1 MASKREHDLSRT
13 YGSEPTVSHL
23 DPISVN
29 YNADLMRINNWY
41 SAEKTRADSY
51 KYYEYYIKHNRPEDA
66 KYFSEIEEKDV
77 HITYG
82 WIARLVLQ
90 GAKLSPTHM
99 QGFNNALDELIR
111 LGKHRFYNK
120 KSVAKVIT
128 PIGAVKKTSIQD
140 AMKEKTSE
148 YIGEVEG
155 LIDDF
160 IKNDVEINLYNN
172 LKSNQI
178 PGPYVSDIKEW
189 AQKKLDQYNA
199 VVETKDSQTIE
210 GYANINKRK
219 LKNLVKLFEAFIADC
234 EKYSQFKKANRKP
247 RAVREKPAVAQ
258 IKALKYKV
266 KDEELGLTSAKA
278 IDLVG
283 AEQVWLFN
291 TKTRKL
297 AVYTSEST
305 KGMTVKGSALQ
316 NWSPDKSKQK
326 TLRKPAEQIKDLM
339 GAGKVKLRTYIN
351 DIKAKEQAV
360 NGRINIDTII
370 LRIMR

>member
-1 MASKREHDLSRT
+1 
-13 YGSEPTVSHL
+13 
-23 DPISVN
+23 
-29 YNADLMRINNWY
+29 
-41 SAEKTRADSY
+41 
-51 KYYEYYIKHNRPEDA
+51 
-66 KYFSEIEEKDV
+66 
-77 HITYG
+77 
-82 WIARLVLQ
+82 
-90 GAKLSPTHM
+90 
-99 QGFNNALDELIR
+99 
-111 LGKHRFYNK
+111 
-120 KSVAKVIT
+120 
-128 PIGAVKKTSIQD
+128 
-140 AMKEKTSE
+140 MKEKTSE

-199 VVETKDSQTIE
+199 VIDTKDSQTIE

-247 RAVREKPAVAQ
+247 RAVREKPAVTQ
-258 IKALKYKV
+258 IKNLKYKV

-283 AEQVWLFN
+283 AEQVWVFN

-351 DIKAKEQAV
+351 DIKAKEQTV

>member
-13 YGSEPTVSHL
+13 YGAEPMVSHL

-29 YNADLMRINNWY
+29 YTADLIRITNWY
-41 SAEKTRADSY
+41 SAEKTRSDSY
-51 KYYEYYIKHNRPEDA
+51 KYYEYYIKHNKPEDA
-66 KYFSEIEEKDV
+66 KYFFEIEEKDV
-77 HITYG
+77 HISYG

-99 QGFNNALDELIR
+99 QGFNNALEELIR
-111 LGKHRFYNK
+111 LGKNRFYSK
-120 KSVAKVIT
+120 KAVAKVVT
-128 PIGAVKKTSIQD
+128 PIGVVSKPSIQEV
-140 AMKEKTSE
+140 MKEKTSE

-178 PGPYVSDIKEW
+178 PGPYISDIKVW
-189 AQKKLDQYNA
+189 AEKKLEHYTA
-199 VVETKDSQTIE
+199 VIDTKDSQTIE
-210 GYANINKRK
+210 GYSNINKRK

-247 RAVREKPAVAQ
+247 RAVREKPAVTQ
-258 IKALKYKV
+258 IKNLKYKV

-283 AEQVWLFN
+283 AEQVWVFN